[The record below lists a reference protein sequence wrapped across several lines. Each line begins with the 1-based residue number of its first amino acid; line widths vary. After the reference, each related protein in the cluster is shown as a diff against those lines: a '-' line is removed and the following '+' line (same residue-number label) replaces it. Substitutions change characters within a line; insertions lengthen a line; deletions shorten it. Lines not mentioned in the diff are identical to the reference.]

1 MASEELPNTAPQL
14 KRLPLGASKRRLSF
28 ERRLRL
34 WLYLVGLPALILCW
48 ILLWQHSVDLP
59 MQCITLLALA
69 AAWSFAVSLL
79 TEQITRPLQTLA
91 NVVAALREDG
101 YSFRAR
107 GGRRNDALGDLSLGG
122 HALAGMLEGQRGGAL
137 EAMAL
142 VERGMSSME
151 APALAFYPE
160 GRVML
165 PKSAGGR

>member
-1 MASEELPNTAPQL
+1 MASEGLPNTAPQL

-34 WLYLVGLPALILCW
+34 WLYLLGLPALILCW

-91 NVVAALREDG
+91 NLVAALREYD

-107 GGRRNDALGDLSLGG
+107 GGRRNGALGG
-122 HALAGMLEGQRGGAL
+122 LALEGNARGAVTQGQRAVGL
-137 EAMAL
+137 
-142 VERGMSSME
+142 
-151 APALAFYPE
+151 
-160 GRVML
+160 
-165 PKSAGGR
+165 